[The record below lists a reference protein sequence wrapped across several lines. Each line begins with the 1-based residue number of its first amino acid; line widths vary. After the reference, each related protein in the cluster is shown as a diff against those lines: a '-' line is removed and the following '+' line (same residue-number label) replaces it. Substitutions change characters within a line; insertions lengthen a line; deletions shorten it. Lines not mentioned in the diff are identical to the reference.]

1 MKRMEKQITS
11 LKKTAHGLTEA
22 DLIEIL
28 NYPGET
34 ITGDYRLVR
43 EQCQSTESIQTADY
57 QLTLGIYQGAKFT
70 SWLKGFGSA
79 ALFVERIG
87 EQGFHRRFSP
97 LSALSC
103 NVIEHLKRDG
113 DALSIH
119 HFCRLHTTQ
128 DTSTSMQLHTDG
140 PAGLMRS
147 LIHQVLQLFPQRLNL
162 GFVSSKQYRDQLES
176 GHVGRLAECFAG
188 ILQQLPA
195 YAVLFC
201 IIDGIDSFEKHAWSD
216 DLTSV
221 MDDLMELARDTGE
234 GLQFKLLVNSSNR
247 SKYAKRAFPA
257 ECRMSVSADGS
268 TTRHNPSER
277 EVSIAT
283 RRPMAPVSQ
292 TYRNL
297 SNELHDAAQYSA
309 DDTDSD
315 DPDANKWKLSV
326 R

>member
-22 DLIEIL
+22 DLLEIL

-34 ITGDYRLVR
+34 ISGDYRIVR
-43 EQCQSTESIQTADY
+43 QQCQSTETVQTADY
-57 QLTLGIYQGAKFT
+57 KLTLGIYQGAKFT

-103 NVIEHLKRDG
+103 NVVEHLKRDG

-119 HFCRLHTTQ
+119 HFCRLHNTQ
-128 DTSTSMQLHTDG
+128 ETSASMQLHTDG

-147 LIHQVLQLFPQRLNL
+147 LIHQVLQLFPQKLNL
-162 GFVSSKQYRDQLES
+162 GFASSKQYRDQLES

-221 MDDLMELARDTGE
+221 MDDLMELARDNGE

-257 ECRMSVSADGS
+257 ECRMSVSGDGS
-268 TTRHNPSER
+268 TTRQNPSDR
-277 EVSIAT
+277 EVSLAT
-283 RRPMAPVSQ
+283 RRPKTAESQ
-292 TYRNL
+292 AYQNLQDGLRN
-297 SNELHDAAQYSA
+297 AAQDSS
-309 DDTDSD
+309 DTDSD
-315 DPDANKWKLSV
+315 DPDADKWRINTS
-326 R
+326 